1 MRCLWKDLVLL
12 FAIAVELLPGLLSRP
27 QRSAQCLSYFGSLHY
42 TPTMTCSRASHRYGN
57 KVEAYALHDNMTNN
71 SREAVHRQM
80 LADGR

>member
-1 MRCLWKDLVLL
+1 M
-12 FAIAVELLPGLLSRP
+12 FVEGSRP
-27 QRSAQCLSYFGSLHY
+27 TIRNSCGTSAWLALKAATERSMLVVLRKPPLYAYNDMLSA
-42 TPTMTCSRASHRYGN
+42 PHRYGN